1 MNEKCTKVL
10 EAKPVIRAA
19 GVQDLSRIAEI
30 LVFDKRMKYRPIFRN
45 DAYSFGELQVLS
57 VADQYLKSGFLS
69 DILVFD
75 DGIVKGLIHIKGDE
89 IAELYVDY
97 FFQEQGVGT
106 ALIEYAKEHY
116 PIRFLWVIEKNTSAI
131 EFYEKHG
138 FRLTKDRKLE
148 EGTDEY
154 LVRMER

>member
-1 MNEKCTKVL
+1 M
-10 EAKPVIRAA
+10 IRAA

-97 FFQEQGVGT
+97 FFQGQGVGT

>member
-1 MNEKCTKVL
+1 M
-10 EAKPVIRAA
+10 IRAA